1 MIFDPIPKMH
11 KYRKRKI
18 SKPKVIIEG
27 STGAA
32 IKNISVLEDAL
43 PTNRD
48 YRTLNRMQ
56 ITFQNWRKLE
66 SGLDERDG
74 EAMGSRL
81 MANSS
86 NLLSKNRT
94 KKMKERRVE
103 NFFEEFHAMRTMK
116 IEHPFFEKMIQAV
129 IVDENRKEEKGRHNE
144 GKLAVLT
151 VHDGH
156 YLGASF
162 LKFLSFAATEEGAF
176 ASWVEK
182 YPAMNEL
189 SNKYKFFK
197 PLMLKIG
204 KEIRTSST
212 WFKLGLSA
220 GASLASM
227 LDVASDVYTINIYR
241 GLGKHET
248 ADFMTLFVIV
258 SFGLQILF
266 VGEWQAEQ
274 QKQQNFQTNS
284 ISFLLGAKLSS
295 TTRTRRGR
303 WLS

>member
-1 MIFDPIPKMH
+1 MLRSAQIEMIFDPIPKKMKKMIRIKWGDQIPIGGH
-11 KYRKRKI
+11 HI
-18 SKPKVIIEG
+18 SAGFVQTKVKKE
-27 STGAA
+27 
-32 IKNISVLEDAL
+32 LEDAL

-56 ITFQNWRKLE
+56 MKFQNWRKLE
-66 SGLDERDG
+66 SGLDESDG
-74 EAMGSRL
+74 EAMGEML

-94 KKMKERRVE
+94 KKMKERRVK
-103 NFFEEFHAMRTMK
+103 NFFEEFHAMRKMK

-129 IVDENRKEEKGRHNE
+129 IVGGKEEEKGRHSAT
-144 GKLAVLT
+144 KLAMLT
-151 VHDGH
+151 IHDGH

-176 ASWVEK
+176 ASWVKK

-212 WFKLGLSA
+212 WFKLSLSA

-227 LDVASDVYTINIYR
+227 LDVASDIYTISIYR
-241 GLGKHET
+241 SRGLLET
-248 ADFMTLFVIV
+248 ADLIATFVALSI
-258 SFGLQILF
+258 GLQLIS
-266 VGEWQAEQ
+266 VGE
-274 QKQQNFQTNS
+274 
-284 ISFLLGAKLSS
+284 
-295 TTRTRRGR
+295 
-303 WLS
+303 